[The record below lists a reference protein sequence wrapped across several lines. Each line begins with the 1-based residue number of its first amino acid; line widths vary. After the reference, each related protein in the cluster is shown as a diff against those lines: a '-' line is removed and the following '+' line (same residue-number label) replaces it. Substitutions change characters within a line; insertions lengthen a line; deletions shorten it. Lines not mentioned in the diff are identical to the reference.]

1 MKLAGT
7 VALVS
12 GGASGLGLATT
23 RELAAS
29 GAHVVVV
36 DLGTEIPDDG
46 TLGSSM
52 TLVTGDVRSEADI
65 ARAVSVAESRGELR
79 TVVTCAGIAPA
90 GRVVGRNGPLP
101 LADFERALSVNL
113 LGTFNVVRLCAASM
127 QHNKPVDGER
137 GVVIMT
143 ASVAA
148 IDGQVGQAAYAAS
161 KGGVAAMTLPIA
173 RELAAL
179 LIRVNTIAPGVFET
193 PMTDAFSETVRDS
206 LASQVPHPSRLGRP
220 SEFATLAR
228 HITENAYLNGETIR
242 LDGAIR
248 MGPE

>member
-23 RELAAS
+23 RELVAS

-36 DLGTEIPDDG
+36 DLGMEIPDDG
-46 TLGSSM
+46 TLGSAT
-52 TLVTGDVRSEADI
+52 TLVTGDVTSEADI

-90 GRVVGRNGPLP
+90 GRVVGRSGPLP
-101 LADFERALSVNL
+101 LAAFERALSINL

-148 IDGQVGQAAYAAS
+148 FDGQVGQAAYAAS

-193 PMTDAFSETVRDS
+193 PMTDAFSEAVRDS

-220 SEFATLAR
+220 SEFAGLVR
-228 HITENAYLNGETIR
+228 HITENGYMNGETIR

>member
-1 MKLAGT
+1 MNLAGT

-23 RELAAS
+23 RELVAS
-29 GAHVVVV
+29 GAQVVVM
-36 DLGTEIPDDG
+36 DLDGEIPDDA
-46 TLGSSM
+46 TLASAT
-52 TLVTGDVRSEADI
+52 TLVTGDVTVEDDV
-65 ARAVSVAESRGELR
+65 ARAVSAAEQHGELR
-79 TVVTCAGIAPA
+79 TVVACAGIAPA
-90 GRVVGRNGPLP
+90 GRVVGRSGPLP
-101 LADFERALSVNL
+101 LADFERALRINL

-127 QHNKPVDGER
+127 QHNQPVEGER
-137 GVVIMT
+137 GVIITT

-148 IDGQVGQAAYAAS
+148 FDGQVGQAAYAAS

-193 PMTDAFSETVRDS
+193 PMTDAFTETVRDS

-220 SEFATLAR
+220 AEFAALAR
-228 HITENAYLNGETIR
+228 HIAENAYINGETIR

-248 MGPE
+248 MGPN